1 MRPPMEDW
9 NLDIRRYVID
19 RIGPYADANA
29 TG

>member
-1 MRPPMEDW
+1 MEDW